1 MATLLEKHLKLEEIK
16 KIRNWRN
23 EGYGLEKIK
32 ELVDKTNITDEEIE
46 QIFYENSEKTQNE
59 EKLDLLETNENS
71 NKPEQQTER
80 NIENIKE
87 QNEAEFIYN
96 NSEFVSE
103 EVDEDEIEDL
113 EEIEENKIEI
123 AKIKLKIT

>member
-46 QIFYENSEKTQNE
+46 QIFYHYARHYVCM
-59 EKLDLLETNENS
+59 LFCC
-71 NKPEQQTER
+71 
-80 NIENIKE
+80 
-87 QNEAEFIYN
+87 AC
-96 NSEFVSE
+96 
-103 EVDEDEIEDL
+103 
-113 EEIEENKIEI
+113 
-123 AKIKLKIT
+123 

>member
-96 NSEFVSE
+96 NKYYERGFE
-103 EVDEDEIEDL
+103 YEL
-113 EEIEENKIEI
+113 QKNW
-123 AKIKLKIT
+123 